1 MCNISNKYH
10 VVTNNFFLYMLDIVM
25 TMIYDYMI
33 VNITALQL
41 RPRLIMILTE
51 VSIHKLF

>member
-10 VVTNNFFLYMLDIVM
+10 VVTNNFFLYMLDVVM

-51 VSIHKLF
+51 VSIHNLF

>member
-10 VVTNNFFLYMLDIVM
+10 VVTNNFFLYMLDVVM

>member
-10 VVTNNFFLYMLDIVM
+10 VATNNFFLHMLDIVM
-25 TMIYDYMI
+25 MIYDYMI

-41 RPRLIMILTE
+41 RPHLIMILTE